1 MTMKTKDMKKMILTL
16 AVMCMTLIGSVSAY
30 ADASDLNRINVG
42 ASATMDVAPDQATVN
57 FNVIGRGANAD
68 VAAQQAAQKMDSI
81 RRALLGSN
89 VVSSDIKTVSYY
101 LNPQYNEKGK
111 VVGYTATNNVQ
122 VTLDDIT
129 KVGGV
134 VDRISG
140 AGVDNINNVSF
151 GIKNKAKYR
160 SQLLA
165 QAVENARQEAAVVA
179 NAGGRQLGHL
189 LTANINSY
197 NYHDRVMPVMF
208 KANALGAEAS
218 AATEFEAKDITLSA
232 NVDLSFAMN

>member
-1 MTMKTKDMKKMILTL
+1 MLKHAKKLIMALV
-16 AVMCMTLIGSVSAY
+16 VMCLTVIGAGSAF

-42 ASATMDVAPDQATVN
+42 ASATMDVAPDQATIN
-57 FNVIGRGANAD
+57 FNVIGKGENAD
-68 VAAQQAAQKMDSI
+68 VAAQQAAQKMDAI
-81 RRALLGSN
+81 RRALLGSSI
-89 VVSSDIKTVSYY
+89 VSSDIKTVSYY
-101 LNPQYNEKGK
+101 LNPQYNDKGK
-111 VVGYTATNNVQ
+111 VIGYNATNNVQ

-160 SQLLA
+160 NQLLA

-179 NAGGRQLGHL
+179 NAGGRQLGYL
-189 LTANINSY
+189 LTANINQY
-197 NYHDRVMPVMF
+197 NYHDRVYPVMF
-208 KANALGAEAS
+208 KANALGAEAATAS
-218 AATEFEAKDITLSA
+218 TEFEAKDITLSA
-232 NVDLSFAMN
+232 SVDLSFALN